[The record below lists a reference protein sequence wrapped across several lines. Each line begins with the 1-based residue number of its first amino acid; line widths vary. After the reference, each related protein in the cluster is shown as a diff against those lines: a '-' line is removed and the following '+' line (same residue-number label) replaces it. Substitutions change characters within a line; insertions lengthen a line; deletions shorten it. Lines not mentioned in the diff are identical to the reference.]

1 MVQYREYEVV
11 CEEFTERHYIKKF
24 KKKYKS
30 RWNDTLDYILR
41 MCRRIDQTILSS
53 LASEISRNGQI
64 RLIKMRFGIY
74 GLNISPK
81 ASGNRCILVVDDEKR
96 LVRVLLVYSKGDL
109 RSGNETAEWKNVVKE
124 QFPEIGEIFKL

>member
-11 CEEFTERHYIKKF
+11 FEDFTERHFIKKF

-30 RWNDTLDYILR
+30 KWDYTSDYILR

-53 LASEISRNGQI
+53 LASEISRNGQM

-74 GLNISPK
+74 GLKVSPK
-81 ASGNRCILVVDDEKR
+81 AAGNRCILVVDDEKK
-96 LVRVLLVYSKGDL
+96 LVRVLLIYSKGDL
-109 RSGNETAEWKNVVKE
+109 RSGNETAEWKMIIKN
-124 QFPEIGEIFKL
+124 QFPEVGEKFRL